1 MKQQFFRKAGMLRNR
16 FHSAIEDGQDSD
28 LQITT
33 MERWF
38 LSVVRNG
45 ELRDEF
51 EFPDVVFNIKEITQ
65 LIKADIYDVVRKFL
79 EEFYREGRLG
89 QYSMIKLTGQSCRI
103 DVFREALKE
112 FVPGRSIEFRQKW
125 RKAVFL
131 I

>member
-1 MKQQFFRKAGMLRNR
+1 M
-16 FHSAIEDGQDSD
+16 
-28 LQITT
+28 QITT

-112 FVPGRSIEFRQKW
+112 FVPGRSIEFRRSR